1 MWGHAWWQS
10 QEGLCSEAQERY
22 LVWGGGGGETQ
33 GERLPGEAASPVV
46 ADMLPLLWE
55 CSHYAGV
62 LPAYSPVL
70 GLQLLVPALMAQ
82 VLEGVPTL
90 GQDRLLL
97 GLGLLFCQLSL
108 GLAPCLKF
116 PERFLGKGEHG
127 GSSVCRCM
135 RAHWS
140 FL

>member
-1 MWGHAWWQS
+1 MRGHAWWQS

-33 GERLPGEAASPVV
+33 GERQPHQ
-46 ADMLPLLWE
+46 LWQT
-55 CSHYAGV
+55 CSHYSGV

-70 GLQLLVPALMAQ
+70 GLQLLAPALMAQ

-97 GLGLLFCQLSL
+97 SLGLLFRQLSL